1 MAETEV
7 FRYYRR
13 KGEGGR
19 WKRVNVK
26 DKLIGLLGHKGK
38 INQDNNLK
46 HFTNT
51 SKGKGNN
58 LRQAVNEAQLQ
69 VSK

>member
-1 MAETEV
+1 MVLFSVWLRLKFLDITMEKV
-7 FRYYRR
+7 
-13 KGEGGR
+13 KEGNER
-19 WKRVNVK
+19 KRVNVK
-26 DKLIGLLGHKGK
+26 DKLIGLLSHRGK

-58 LRQAVNEAQLQ
+58 LRKTG
-69 VSK
+69 S